1 MSVPTSTDRAT
12 PRLRR
17 ILAQS
22 AAGTTV
28 ARGLGAAGGV
38 AAARLLTPASRGD
51 LALLVVIASI
61 GSLAGATGLQ
71 FWIAREVAGTGS
83 LMSPTQVA
91 IRHSLATVAV
101 FTLGASLL
109 APVLVSRFIG
119 ASDYLA
125 TVAYALT
132 GAVAF
137 SALALPNGARAMGT
151 VAAALTVGSAI
162 YLGGT
167 LALLGFGHPSV
178 AAVLWFATIG
188 NLATLLVV
196 VRFVRS
202 HSNEPISMGPPSAR
216 SEWSRGLR
224 YGLPGGLGE
233 LVLLGMLRVDFLLV
247 GAFLPLAS
255 VAVYAVATALTELL
269 WVIPDA
275 TAQVVLPTAADHETA
290 SACAPVFR
298 IAMCATLVGGVAL
311 CAVARPLLT
320 GVFGTAYARGASIIP
335 YLTIAAIAGGAWKVI
350 AADVAA
356 RVGTRPRLFSAVGGL
371 VTMVLADMFLIPAD
385 GLQGAAIGAA
395 GGYGVALAMVVWEWR
410 RANHAS
416 GLDLVGLRASDF
428 DLFHHTPAL
437 ASEVEVDA

>member
-1 MSVPTSTDRAT
+1 MTLPRPTDRPT

-22 AAGTTV
+22 AAGTTI

-38 AAARLLTPASRGD
+38 AAARLLTPTSRGD
-51 LALLVVIASI
+51 LAVLVVVASI
-61 GSLAGATGLQ
+61 GSLAGAAGLQ
-71 FWIAREVAGTGS
+71 FWIAREVARTGS
-83 LMSPTQVA
+83 LTRPTQVA
-91 IRHSLATVAV
+91 LRHSLATVVV
-101 FTLGASLL
+101 FLL
-109 APVLVSRFIG
+109 AASALGPFLVPHVIG

-125 TVAYALT
+125 TVAYAMT

-151 VAAALTVGSAI
+151 VAAALALGSAM

-167 LALLGFGHPSV
+167 LALLGFDHPSV

-188 NLATLLVV
+188 NLGTLLVV
-196 VRFVRS
+196 ARFVRS
-202 HSNEPISMGPPSAR
+202 RTDEPISMGPRSAR
-216 SEWSRGLR
+216 GAWSQGLR
-224 YGLPGGLGE
+224 FGLPGGLGE

-255 VAVYAVATALTELL
+255 VGVYAVATALTELV

-290 SACAPVFR
+290 AASAPVFR
-298 IAMCATLVGGVAL
+298 VAMCATLVGAVAL
-311 CAVARPLLT
+311 CVVARPLLT
-320 GVFGTAYARGASIIP
+320 GIFGRAYAGGASIIP
-335 YLTIAAIAGGAWKVI
+335 YLTMAAVAGGAWKIV

-356 RVGTRPRLFSAVGGL
+356 RVGTRARLFSAVGGL

-385 GLQGAAIGAA
+385 GLRGAAIGAA

-416 GLDLVGLRASDF
+416 VLDLVGLRASDF
-428 DLFHHTPAL
+428 DLFHRTPAL
-437 ASEVEVDA
+437 ASPVEVDA